1 MTLQSRLQK
10 QLGPEYIS
18 SRAGPGGQKVWYL
31 AAEKCIQLANDVF
44 GFNGWSSQI
53 MDVTVDY
60 FDENSQT
67 MKANIGISVIV
78 RVTLKDGTFHEDIG
92 YGHMENAKSKAA
104 AFEKAKKE
112 GTTDALKR
120 ALRNFGNVLGNCIY
134 DKEYL
139 AKVTKIKAPPSKW
152 DVERLHRHADFTP
165 VKKEPEVMK
174 LVEEKSQNTAGIAPS
189 ISMFSSI
196 PVPSV

>member
-1 MTLQSRLQK
+1 
-10 QLGPEYIS
+10 
-18 SRAGPGGQKVWYL
+18 
-31 AAEKCIQLANDVF
+31 
-44 GFNGWSSQI
+44 

-67 MKANIGISVIV
+67 MKVNIGISVIV

-165 VKKEPEVMK
+165 VKKEPEPPK
-174 LVEEKSQNTAGIAPS
+174 LVEDKSQNSAGIAPS
-189 ISMFSSI
+189 IGRLMPI
-196 PVPSV
+196 A